1 MYSKFNISC
10 EPTMDQ
16 LLYLVL
22 GVVERKLSCFNFTNF
37 NKFTN
42 LNVLL
47 MKSGNYKDKITQVS
61 AKSSQKRKC
70 QRKKMDL

>member
-1 MYSKFNISC
+1 MHSKFNISC
-10 EPTMDQ
+10 GPAMGQ

-22 GVVERKLSCFNFTNF
+22 GVVERKLNCFNFTNF

-47 MKSGNYKDKITQVS
+47 MKLGNYKD
-61 AKSSQKRKC
+61 
-70 QRKKMDL
+70 